1 VVAAV
6 NTFDPSASPRP
17 SALRVL
23 EPAELA
29 VVDQLRRRLRARG
42 TPLAEEG
49 RVALTEV
56 LVRLQKIWEAIDVQA
71 SILRGQ
77 SLGQRHRDVM
87 SLVETLSSCHPYSTE
102 AFLPTRG
109 ALVRAFLHA
118 KLNFC
123 RFLGLLIS
131 EVLADDPDAV
141 ALSASID
148 RIQTSAVCTIMAEDL
163 LRVIASDL
171 GLSPELRRRATWVL
185 VQTWEDRAC
194 QVVPR
199 FFPVLDSVWQAK
211 ARVTVSYGTL
221 SGISELVEILSE
233 GCDPAFLECF
243 SRDDVSDDQALA
255 LKEFVFNASY
265 EQLEEVQR
273 AMTEQGRS
281 AVGAAGV
288 ASILK
293 IPAGQLHV
301 RTCTCEEMIFTF
313 RERQAMANHR
323 RVLDLPG
330 PKRTAEEYLMISL
343 LEAADEVESTVCHE
357 P

>member
-1 VVAAV
+1 MTGA
-6 NTFDPSASPRP
+6 DPSPSPRP
-17 SALRVL
+17 SAVRVL

-29 VVDQLRRRLRARG
+29 VVDELRRHLRARG

-49 RVALTEV
+49 RRALAEV
-56 LVRLQKIWEAIDVQA
+56 LGRLQKIWEAIDVQA
-71 SILRGQ
+71 SVLRGQ
-77 SLGQRHRDVM
+77 SLGARHRDVV
-87 SLVETLSSCHPYSTE
+87 SLIETLSSCHPSSTE

-131 EVLADDPDAV
+131 EVLADDPAAA
-141 ALSASID
+141 ALSTAIE

-163 LRVIASDL
+163 LREIASDL

-233 GCDPAFLECF
+233 GCDPAFMECF

-265 EQLEEVQR
+265 EQLEEIQR
-273 AMTEQGRS
+273 AMDAQGQS

-293 IPAGQLHV
+293 IPADQLHV

-313 RERQAMANHR
+313 RERQAMAHHR
-323 RVLDLPG
+323 RALDLPG

-343 LEAADEVESTVCHE
+343 LEEAGDVEHTVCPE
-357 P
+357 R

>member
-1 VVAAV
+1 MSPI
-6 NTFDPSASPRP
+6 DPSPSPRP
-17 SALRVL
+17 STLRVL
-23 EPAELA
+23 EPTELA
-29 VVDQLRRRLRARG
+29 VVDHLRRRLRARG
-42 TPLAEEG
+42 TELAEEG

-77 SLGQRHRDVM
+77 NFGQRHRDVV
-87 SLVETLSSCHPYSTE
+87 SLIETLSSCHPYSTE

-123 RFLGLLIS
+123 RFLGLLVS
-131 EVLADDPDAV
+131 EVLADDPDADE
-141 ALSASID
+141 LTTSIE
-148 RIQTSAVCTIMAEDL
+148 RIQTLAVCTIMAEDL
-163 LRVIASDL
+163 LRLIASDR

-199 FFPVLDSVWQAK
+199 FFPLLDSVWQAK

-221 SGISELVEILSE
+221 SGISELVEILGE
-233 GCDPAFLECF
+233 GCDPAFVESF
-243 SRDDVSDDQALA
+243 SRDDVSDDQAFA

-265 EQLEEVQR
+265 EQLQEIQR
-273 AMTEQGRS
+273 AMTEQGTS

-293 IPAGQLHV
+293 IPADQLHV

-323 RVLDLPG
+323 NALDLPG

-343 LEAADEVESTVCHE
+343 LEQAGDVESTICTE

>member
-1 VVAAV
+1 VVAPVSV
-6 NTFDPSASPRP
+6 NDTSPPSRP

-23 EPAELA
+23 EPAEQAVVHDLFRHLRALGTDLA
-29 VVDQLRRRLRARG
+29 V
-42 TPLAEEG
+42 EG
-49 RVALTEV
+49 SAALDEV
-56 LVRLQKIWEAIDVQA
+56 LVRLEKIWEAIDVQA
-71 SILRGQ
+71 SVLRGQ
-77 SLGQRHRDVM
+77 SLGARHRDVV
-87 SLVETLSSCHPYSTE
+87 SLIETLSSCHPYSTE

-109 ALVRAFLHA
+109 VLVRAFLHA

-131 EVLADDPDAV
+131 EVLADDPDAA
-141 ALSASID
+141 ALSSSIE

-194 QVVPR
+194 QVVPL
-199 FFPVLDSVWQAK
+199 FFPLLDSVWQAK
-211 ARVTVSYGTL
+211 SRVTVSYGTL

-233 GCDPAFLECF
+233 GCDPAFMECF

-265 EQLEEVQR
+265 EQLQEVQR
-273 AMTEQGRS
+273 AMAEQGRS

-293 IPAGQLHV
+293 IPADQLHV

-313 RERQAMANHR
+313 RERQSMANHR
-323 RVLDLPG
+323 RALDLPG

-343 LEAADEVESTVCHE
+343 LEQADDVERTVCAE
-357 P
+357 K